1 MVFTVKEIKALIIS
15 VIVMGIAL
23 GFNDK
28 QDVFVWG
35 FFLNNMAMMIIMVA
49 IAFVVHQLGHK
60 FVAYLHGFWT
70 EYKVWN
76 LKQLR
81 WWPMHRRWSTQ
92 RGKLFPKTYN
102 ILGKQFTV
110 PGLPIGIIIAFFV
123 SLLSN
128 GYLFFLA
135 VGKYDLLI
143 ERKSRLG
150 KRFVEVTDFEEA
162 KIALAGPLANVAL
175 MVLAA
180 FFNNLGTFDNFIMIN
195 GFMALF
201 YLLPFSQ
208 LDGGKAFYCS
218 RLLYVMT
225 VLLVICMI
233 LLVKYISIIP
243 LLIISGVLA
252 LIGGGV
258 YFYFAY
264 FKNQIV

>member
-1 MVFTVKEIKALIIS
+1 MFNLKEVKALVIS
-15 VIVMGIAL
+15 VIIMGIAL

-35 FFLNNMAMMIIMVA
+35 YFLNNMAMMILMVA

-60 FVAYLHGFWT
+60 LVAYLHGFST
-70 EYKVWN
+70 EYKLWN
-76 LKQLR
+76 LTQLR
-81 WWPMHRRWSTQ
+81 WWPLYKRWSPL
-92 RGKLFPKTYN
+92 RGNYFPKKIR
-102 ILGKQFTV
+102 ILGKDFTI

-123 SLLSN
+123 TLFSN
-128 GYLFFLA
+128 GYLFWLA

-175 MVLAA
+175 MVFAA
-180 FFNNLGTFDNFIMIN
+180 LFNNLGTFDNFIMIN

-201 YLLPFSQ
+201 YLIPVSQ
-208 LDGGKAFYCS
+208 LDGGKAFHCS
-218 RLLYVMT
+218 RVLYLMT

-243 LLIISGVLA
+243 LLVISLLLA